1 MRTAKCPRRSSIPTM
16 SSSPLTA
23 YRTTLSRSG
32 ELRGCRRPPV
42 LPLGSDI
49 HSGELVRVF
58 GIGGE
63 TDGGGAAGGSENI
76 CTANATEGS
85 KIRRPPPPL
94 PPSLPGLS
102 VGQTVLHDPSYPL
115 ICSSIF
121 FCLWGPDRVDPIQAD
136 MMPLLCYRRGP
147 RRSTSRRQLRC
158 GRRHRC
164 RRPHVGCCAL
174 MDELKRATTERR
186 RRRRKFAAA
195 ARDDI
200 SYVRRRRRRRGG
212 GGGGGANDG
221 DNSGESSAVG
231 PMIGICLSRS
241 GAGG

>member
-1 MRTAKCPRRSSIPTM
+1 MFHKTGSRWSCGTYLRFSLRTDFMEQP
-16 SSSPLTA
+16 
-23 YRTTLSRSG
+23 SG

-76 CTANATEGS
+76 CTANAAEGS

-147 RRSTSRRQLRC
+147 RRST
-158 GRRHRC
+158 
-164 RRPHVGCCAL
+164 
-174 MDELKRATTERR
+174 D
-186 RRRRKFAAA
+186 F
-195 ARDDI
+195 
-200 SYVRRRRRRRGG
+200 
-212 GGGGGANDG
+212 
-221 DNSGESSAVG
+221 SSATEMWSSSPLPPPSCWLLCSDG
-231 PMIGICLSRS
+231 
-241 GAGG
+241 